1 MPEAGAVAAGQT
13 VEIVFGLDYGER
25 RIGVAVGNV
34 LTGTSAPL
42 ETLPAENGK
51 PRWERLGQ
59 LIDDWRPQLLVVGQP
74 QTEDG
79 TEHPLARRIQAFS
92 DRLRARYGLP
102 VRWVDEQFTSA
113 EAEARLR
120 TARQTGRRR
129 PIRKEDIDALAAAIL
144 LEQWLSR
151 GDPA

>member
-1 MPEAGAVAAGQT
+1 MAAGQT
-13 VEIVFGLDYGER
+13 VETVLGLDYGER

-34 LTGTSAPL
+34 FTGTSTPL
-42 ETLPAENGK
+42 ETLPAHHGK
-51 PRWERLGQ
+51 PRWAPLDRLMEE
-59 LIDDWRPQLLVVGQP
+59 WRPQLLVVGQP
-74 QTEDG
+74 QTDDG

-113 EAEARLR
+113 EAEAHLR
-120 TARQTGRRR
+120 AARQEGRRGR
-129 PIRKEDIDALAAAIL
+129 IRKEDIDALAAAVL
-144 LEQWLSR
+144 LEQWLTK